1 MEEKRKPRTSSAVK
15 RRYNARVYDSVRAT
29 LPKELVAQFKTKC
42 VEKGISQAQVV
53 KKAIEAFLA
62 EE

>member
-15 RRYNARVYDSVRAT
+15 RRYNAKVYDAVRAT
-29 LPKELVAQFKTKC
+29 LPKELVAQFKAKC

>member
-15 RRYNARVYDSVRAT
+15 RRYNAKVYTPITAN
-29 LPKELVAQFKTKC
+29 LPKEMAAAFKTKC

-53 KKAIEAFLA
+53 KKAVEAFLA